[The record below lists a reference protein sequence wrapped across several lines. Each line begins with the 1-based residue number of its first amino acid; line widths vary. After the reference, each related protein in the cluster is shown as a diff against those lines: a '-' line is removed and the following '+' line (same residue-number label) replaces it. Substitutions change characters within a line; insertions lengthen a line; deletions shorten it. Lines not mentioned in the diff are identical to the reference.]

1 MMDLIWLTEA
11 AEDLE
16 EIFDY
21 YVTLNPRA
29 AAKMYNANSFIG
41 CC

>member
-1 MMDLIWLTEA
+1 MKLIWLVDALT
-11 AEDLE
+11 DLD

-29 AAKMYNANSFIG
+29 AAAL
-41 CC
+41 